1 MPRKRLTSTMRQ
13 EQILD
18 TTLEIIAEKGLSGV
32 NTSEI
37 AQRIG
42 IVPSA
47 LYRHFENKDAL
58 IDALLDRTHSILF
71 ENVRKISME
80 SSGAS
85 KNLRSLFL
93 LHIEFIRKN
102 PGIPKLVFSDA
113 AVFGSP
119 ERKKKVIFIV
129 RNYMNKLKEI
139 AEKGIREGDLM
150 NDISS
155 EAVAFSM
162 VSFAQHVG
170 LISNLSDAKID
181 MSNLAELAWSYIE
194 RAIRKDNENDG
205 R

>member
-1 MPRKRLTSTMRQ
+1 MRQ

-18 TTLEIIAEKGLSGV
+18 TTLEIIAEKGLAGV

>member
-1 MPRKRLTSTMRQ
+1 MRQ

-170 LISNLSDAKID
+170 LISNLSDGKID

-194 RAIRKDNENDG
+194 RAIRKDNEKDG

>member
-1 MPRKRLTSTMRQ
+1 MPRKRLTSKMRQ

-18 TTLEIIAEKGLSGV
+18 TTLEIIAEKGLAGV

-37 AQRIG
+37 AHRIG

-47 LYRHFENKDAL
+47 LYRHFENKEAL
-58 IDALLDRTHSILF
+58 IDALLDRTHNVLF
-71 ENVRKISME
+71 ENVRKISLD

-93 LHIEFIRKN
+93 LHIEFIRNN

-119 ERKKKVIFIV
+119 ERKEKVFLIV
-129 RNYMNKLKEI
+129 KNYMNKLAEI
-139 AEKGIREGDLM
+139 AEKGRREGDLI
-150 NDISS
+150 DDSS
-155 EAVAFSM
+155 PEAVAFSM

-170 LISNLSDAKID
+170 LISNLSDGKID
-181 MSNLAELAWSYIE
+181 MSKYAELAWSYIE
-194 RAIRKDNENDG
+194 RSIRKDNESDKK
-205 R
+205 

>member
-1 MPRKRLTSTMRQ
+1 MRQ

-18 TTLEIIAEKGLSGV
+18 TTLEIIAEKGLAGV

-194 RAIRKDNENDG
+194 RAIRKDNEKDG

>member
-1 MPRKRLTSTMRQ
+1 MRQ

-58 IDALLDRTHSILF
+58 IDALLYRTHSILF

-85 KNLRSLFL
+85 KNLMSLFL

-170 LISNLSDAKID
+170 LISNLSDGKID

-194 RAIRKDNENDG
+194 RAIRKDNEKDG

>member
-1 MPRKRLTSTMRQ
+1 MQRKRLASTMRQ

-18 TTLEIIAEKGLSGV
+18 TTLEIIAEKGLAGV

-170 LISNLSDAKID
+170 LISNLSDGKID

-194 RAIRKDNENDG
+194 RAIRKDNEKDG

>member
-1 MPRKRLTSTMRQ
+1 MSIKRLTSTMRQ

-18 TTLEIIAEKGLSGV
+18 TTLEIIAEKGLAGV

-170 LISNLSDAKID
+170 LISNLSDGKID

>member
-18 TTLEIIAEKGLSGV
+18 TTLEIIAEKGLAGV

-170 LISNLSDAKID
+170 LISNLSDGKID

>member
-194 RAIRKDNENDG
+194 RAIRKDNEKDG

>member
-1 MPRKRLTSTMRQ
+1 MRQ

-18 TTLEIIAEKGLSGV
+18 TTLEIISEKGLAGV

-37 AQRIG
+37 AQRVG

-47 LYRHFENKDAL
+47 LYRHFENKEAL

-170 LISNLSDAKID
+170 LISNLSDGKID

-194 RAIRKDNENDG
+194 RAIRKDNEKDG

>member
-1 MPRKRLTSTMRQ
+1 MRQ

>member
-58 IDALLDRTHSILF
+58 LDALLDRTHSILF

-170 LISNLSDAKID
+170 LISNLSDGKID

-194 RAIRKDNENDG
+194 RAIRKDNEKDG

>member
-1 MPRKRLTSTMRQ
+1 MRQ

-18 TTLEIIAEKGLSGV
+18 TTLEIIAEKGLAGV

-170 LISNLSDAKID
+170 LISNLSDGKID
-181 MSNLAELAWSYIE
+181 MSNLAEWAWSYIE
-194 RAIRKDNENDG
+194 RAIRKDNEKDG